1 MSAAHADERR
11 TLGLVAAT
19 GVGVGAIVGGGILAL
34 AGVAFATTGPSAL
47 LAFVLN
53 GGIALVTVFSFAEL
67 ASRFPESG
75 GTYTYARKALTVEA
89 AFAVG
94 WVVWFASVVAAVL
107 YSLGF
112 AVFFVPFLE
121 QLFVAVSGEAPA
133 WIGGR
138 FALLLYALGAV
149 AFYSWSL
156 ARTATGGGQWATVG
170 KLVVFGLL
178 IAGGFFVLV
187 TDLPSP
193 SELGARFSPFF
204 EQGASGLAQA
214 MGYTF
219 IALQGF
225 DLIAAVGGTV
235 KEPARNI
242 PRAMLLSLGIALLVY
257 VPLLFLIVA
266 VGTGDRS
273 IVEVAAADPEIL
285 VANAARSFLG
295 PAGYW
300 LVVVAGVLSM
310 LSALQANLMAA
321 SSFAATMAADRT
333 LPIRIEG
340 LRPDGR
346 TPPIAIKLTAG
357 TIAFVLVAVPD
368 VAAAGA
374 VSSLIFLTTF
384 ALVHGIA
391 YLVRKRAFQPSPF
404 TSPFFPALPLAGG
417 ALCLALALYQAAA
430 VPSAGVLTALWLAV
444 GAVLFVTHLAPR
456 ARVVD
461 AMSEGLDPQ
470 LLRLRGRSPLI
481 LVPVANPKNAGVLV
495 KMAEAIA
502 PKGVSRTQLLSVVR
516 PPPKWEDD
524 RLPTELIDA
533 QGILGG
539 ALSAAI
545 AVDLRPEA
553 LITLSDD
560 PWSEISRIAQR
571 SRPDAILLGVGALG
585 ESLAS
590 GPLEKLIAKVSAD
603 VVILRAPTDWDPDKA
618 TRILVPSRGGRAQ
631 SPIRARV
638 LGSLTREAHRE
649 VTFLGVLREGVD
661 AAAIRSAERD
671 LGALARDE
679 ARGSGSA
686 LVIQRDDLL
695 GEVVE
700 RSRDCDLMILGLRRS
715 GRGRSVFGGPML
727 DIAEATSC
735 PLLMISQRG

>member
-1 MSAAHADERR
+1 MSAPSNDDHRV
-11 TLGLVAAT
+11 LGLSGAT

-34 AGVAFATTGPSAL
+34 AGVAFATTGPSAI
-47 LAFVLN
+47 LAFALN
-53 GGIALVTVFSFAEL
+53 GGIAVITVFSFSEL

-112 AVFFVPFLE
+112 AVFLVPFLE
-121 QLFVAVSGEAPA
+121 QIFVAWGAVPPS

-138 FALLLYALGAV
+138 FALLAYALAAV
-149 AFYSWSL
+149 GYYSWSL
-156 ARTATGGGQWATVG
+156 TRTATGGGQWATVG

-187 TDLPSP
+187 TDLPSVP
-193 SELGARFSPFF
+193 ELGSRFSPFF
-204 EQGASGLAQA
+204 ERGGSGLAQA

-225 DLIAAVGGTV
+225 DLIAAVGGSV
-235 KEPARNI
+235 KEPERNI
-242 PRAMLLSLGIALLVY
+242 PRAMLASLGIALVVY
-257 VPLLFLIVA
+257 IPLLFLIVA
-266 VGTGDRS
+266 VGAGDRT
-273 IVEVAAADPEIL
+273 IATLAEADPEIL
-285 VANAARSFLG
+285 VANAARNFLG

-300 LVVVAGVLSM
+300 LVIVAGVLSM

-340 LRPDGR
+340 LSPEGR
-346 TPPIAIKLTAG
+346 TPSIAIKLTAG

-391 YLVRKRAFQPSPF
+391 YLVRRRAFQPSPF
-404 TSPFFPALPLAGG
+404 LSPLFPALPITGG
-417 ALCLALALYQAAA
+417 GLCLALALYQAAA
-430 VPSAGVLTALWLAV
+430 VPSAGVLASLWLAV
-444 GAVLFVTHLAPR
+444 GAILFVTHLAPR

-461 AMSEGLDPQ
+461 AMSEGFDPQ
-470 LLRLRGRSPLI
+470 LIRLRGRSPLI

-502 PKGVSRTQLLSVVR
+502 PKGFSRTQLLSVVR
-516 PPPKWEDD
+516 PPAKWEDGQ
-524 RLPTELIDA
+524 LPTELVDA

-539 ALSAAI
+539 ALTAAI

-560 PWSEISRIAQR
+560 PWSEISRIARR
-571 SRPDAILLGVGALG
+571 SRPDALLVGIGELG
-585 ESLAS
+585 RSVDE
-590 GPLEKLIAKVSAD
+590 GQLERLIGRIDAD
-603 VVILRAPTDWDPDKA
+603 VVILRAPTDWDPDEA
-618 TRILVPSRGGRAQ
+618 SRVLVPSRGGRAQ
-631 SPIRARV
+631 SPIRARL
-638 LGSLTREAHRE
+638 LGSLTREAKRE
-649 VTFLGVLREGVD
+649 VTFLGVLPESARPATVRE
-661 AAAIRSAERD
+661 SERE

-679 ARGSGSA
+679 ARGSGTA
-686 LVIQRDDLL
+686 VVLKGDDLVA
-695 GEVVE
+695 EVAK
-700 RSRDCDLMILGLRRS
+700 RSLDCDLMILGLRRS

-727 DIAEATSC
+727 EIAQGTTC